1 MKKLL
6 IFLIFLFKI
15 LEAGPCKNP
24 AAPKIIE
31 KGFFIS
37 PSKWFNFRA
46 GYEGNFIYNR
56 RFLQRATSK
65 RINKFEQDL
74 NSGVFVINVLKRLDL
89 YGCAGEGLIKA
100 NWIINTS
107 DITFSYLELET
118 RYKFAWAAG
127 VKIIFFEWGDTSF
140 SLGGR
145 YSYTKPEIRW
155 ISKDGV
161 VRNLEHCRMTFD
173 EWQVDMGI
181 SYKIDFLIPY
191 ACAKYSRA
199 KSKIAVTDIVISSDG
214 RSELSLKNKNRFGM
228 ALGCTFSSS
237 KYFMFN
243 VEVRVIDEEAFDV
256 SGEFKF

>member
-6 IFLIFLFKI
+6 IFLLLFFKI
-15 LEAGPCKNP
+15 LHAGPCKNP
-24 AAPKIIE
+24 AAPKIIK
-31 KGFFIS
+31 KGFFIP

-56 RFLQRATSK
+56 RFLQRSTSK

-74 NSGVFVINVLKRLDL
+74 NSGILVINILNRLDL
-89 YGCAGEGLIKA
+89 YGCAGKGLIKA

-107 DITFSYLELET
+107 DITFSHIEMET
-118 RYKFAWAAG
+118 RYKFAWSSG
-127 VKIIFFEWGDTSF
+127 VKVIFFEWGDTTF

-145 YSYTKPEIRW
+145 YSFTKPEIRW
-155 ISKDGV
+155 ISKDGEV
-161 VRNLEHCRMTFD
+161 LNIAPSRMTFD

-191 ACAKYSRA
+191 ACAKYSKA
-199 KSKIAVTDIVISSDG
+199 KSKIAIDGIVISSDG
-214 RSELSLKNKNRFGM
+214 RSELYLKNKNRFGM
-228 ALGCTFSSS
+228 ALGCSFSSS

-243 VEVRVIDEEAFDV
+243 LEVRLIDEEAFDV